1 MLFLDVEDESV
12 RMGTTIL
19 YWSLGEPKRY
29 TSPSPY
35 REYSSYSVEGKV
47 LFLRRK
53 KRLHV
58 VVFRIYA
65 RGLKDQAHKSQYPRT

>member
-1 MLFLDVEDESV
+1 MS
-12 RMGTTIL
+12 L

-58 VVFRIYA
+58 VVFPH
-65 RGLKDQAHKSQYPRT
+65 LHT